1 MKNVTTSANC
11 AGNLTAARKEPRT
24 EECEASHA
32 RIRRTIVESYAGKYP
47 CWIRVVFDDGLTR
60 LYREVS

>member
-1 MKNVTTSANC
+1 MIEERYYKCELCGKSYRSPERA
-11 AGNLTAARKEPRT
+11 

-32 RIRRTIVESYAGKYP
+32 RIRRTSVESYAGKYP